1 MAQLKQYWFRL
12 HIVQPQAPV
21 LWCYNLGAT
30 ILEYSNPR
38 FHAHTKHIEDDFH
51 FVRGGIGC
59 SDSWLLS

>member
-1 MAQLKQYWFRL
+1 MAQLKQSWFRL

-51 FVRGGIGC
+51 FV
-59 SDSWLLS
+59 